1 MPQKIR
7 LWEASFHNTPVEILS
22 GQIPFEDRLED
33 WLASDISM
41 LDQSLLVIGRQVQ
54 TDFRGRI
61 DLLCISST
69 GDIVIVELK
78 RGQTPREVTAQA
90 LDYAA
95 WVQTLSFSR
104 IKSIADEH
112 LAKGANPL
120 ELDTAFRETFGAPL
134 PEELNTTNHRI
145 LIVAESMDASTER
158 IVSYLSDRNVPINVA
173 TIQYFKSDDGRELL
187 AQVFLVEPEVAAARE
202 QIVSKGSRPPYVT
215 AAEMAAVAEEKGVG
229 TLYRALSE
237 GSSPMMR
244 ASSFGRDR
252 RGFQV
257 VGGGRTLAVLIVRLG
272 ESSQQ
277 DGMMF
282 QLNGIRLMNH
292 FGLDADQLAKS
303 IPEGVDSLDL
313 TDWVGSTAEEEAN
326 WIGYRG
332 YFRTVEEVDSFLT
345 RLKEG
350 STA

>member
-69 GDIVIVELK
+69 GDIVIIELK

-120 ELDTAFRETFGAPL
+120 ELDAAFRETFGAPL

-145 LIVAESMDASTER
+145 LIVAESMDVSTER

-303 IPEGVDSLDL
+303 MPEGVDSLDL

>member
-1 MPQKIR
+1 M
-7 LWEASFHNTPVEILS
+7 
-22 GQIPFEDRLED
+22 
-33 WLASDISM
+33 
-41 LDQSLLVIGRQVQ
+41 
-54 TDFRGRI
+54 
-61 DLLCISST
+61 
-69 GDIVIVELK
+69 
-78 RGQTPREVTAQA
+78 
-90 LDYAA
+90 
-95 WVQTLSFSR
+95 
-104 IKSIADEH
+104 
-112 LAKGANPL
+112 